1 MEKINL
7 YGVLK
12 KIYLESDERT
22 TNRIE
27 NVMGDFSSF
36 ISNFFK
42 IWNLYLEVYEIKEK
56 DNDYEEESF
65 MKFLKETSKIFFN
78 EESKSRLKSLIN
90 NYSNIIIMILKSI
103 KDTAE
108 ERKKSIEGKKITFNK
123 LITSKTTSEQQ
134 YDRFYD
140 ELYRSD
146 LVRSSAVKLKKQGKD
161 IFEKINSL
169 MNSESSLD
177 KEYDNVILIIN
188 NIIDIIDNNKKIEK
202 DDIKGFLFFINNYTK
217 YEIYS
222 MIDKIESKQLNKLK
236 VESIKLKYI
245 ESLLKR
251 LIKSKKVFLKV

>member
-103 KDTAE
+103 KDTAK
-108 ERKKSIEGKKITFNK
+108 ERKKFIEEKKITFNK
-123 LITSKTTSEQQ
+123 LITSKTTSEQ

-146 LVRSSAVKLKKQGKD
+146 LVRFPAVELKKQEID

-236 VESIKLKYI
+236 VESIKLRYI